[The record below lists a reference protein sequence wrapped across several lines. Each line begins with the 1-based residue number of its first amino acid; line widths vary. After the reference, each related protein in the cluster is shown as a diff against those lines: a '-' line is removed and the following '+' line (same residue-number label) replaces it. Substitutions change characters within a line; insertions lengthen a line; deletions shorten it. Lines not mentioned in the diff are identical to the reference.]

1 MKRAFLTPALF
12 VLLIAGC
19 CTSKNDAPETNAND
33 VVPVADQAAQAAEM
47 KAFTLP
53 YTLEL
58 SAAPDGDDMLLTATV
73 TYHETLSGA
82 PKLHIDLRE
91 NTILAEGLPD
101 VSLDKPIKGQKTAK
115 TFRLRGASPAAEV
128 TVSLQDEGFGLEVHE
143 AYPPQIEK
151 NAVSPEIRH
160 PLPAPIE
167 VDGTIIQSG
176 VEVTP

>member
-1 MKRAFLTPALF
+1 MKRAFLTPALI

-82 PKLHIDLRE
+82 PND
-91 NTILAEGLPD
+91 
-101 VSLDKPIKGQKTAK
+101 
-115 TFRLRGASPAAEV
+115 
-128 TVSLQDEGFGLEVHE
+128 
-143 AYPPQIEK
+143 
-151 NAVSPEIRH
+151 
-160 PLPAPIE
+160 
-167 VDGTIIQSG
+167 
-176 VEVTP
+176 